1 MTIRKEQPEDLS
13 GIYSVV
19 EQAFGQRDEAD
30 LVNLL
35 RENGKA
41 VISLVATAD
50 EHIVGHI
57 LFSPVSLESCSQTTA
72 VIGLAPLAVVE
83 EFQNQGIGSRLT
95 EAGLEEC
102 RRLGYDA
109 VVVLGHP
116 NYYPRFGFVPA
127 VRYGI
132 KSEYDVADEVFMILE
147 LREGALVGCSGTVK
161 YQPEFAVAS

>member
-1 MTIRKEQPEDLS
+1 MTIQKEQPENLA
-13 GIYSVV
+13 GIYAVV
-19 EQAFGQRDEAD
+19 EQAFGGAAEAD

-50 EHIVGHI
+50 ERIVGHI
-57 LFSPVSLESCSQTTA
+57 LFSPVSLESCSQPTA
-72 VIGLAPLAVVE
+72 VIGLAPLAVLPE
-83 EFQNQGIGSRLT
+83 LQKRGIGSRLT

-116 NYYPRFGFVPA
+116 DYYPRFGFVPA
-127 VRYGI
+127 VQYGL
-132 KSEYDVADEVFMILE
+132 KSEYDVADEAFMILE
-147 LREGALVGCSGTVK
+147 LREGALAGCSGTVK
-161 YQPEFAVAS
+161 YQPEFAQVS